1 MDGLC
6 VMQQKI
12 LSNKEM
18 FENLPDIY
26 TNFITFSLV
35 QTIIQKIGMGELSKF
50 NSWQYFHC
58 RMVMAS

>member
-1 MDGLC
+1 
-6 VMQQKI
+6 
-12 LSNKEM
+12 M

-50 NSWQYFHC
+50 NSWQ
-58 RMVMAS
+58 